1 MCLSLRAAPSLPW
14 DVAEGSVSESMC
26 MRERN
31 TGPWPQGGTPRRAPA
46 ERRPEG
52 PPPPPPPDGN
62 LILGF
67 PGVSDHKESAC
78 QYRKCRRRGF
88 DPWVR
93 KISWRRK
100 WQLILVFLSGKAQE
114 QRNLVGYSPW
124 GLKESDTIEQLRES
138 VLSQNTHT
146 HTHTHTISLFYTSLI
161 GPFIPCTHWIPL
173 CLMTHSQV
181 LKFKTW
187 TFRVPSFCLPPSPSP
202 PLSHPL
208 PYQHTL
214 SCCLLHCISNYL
226 TCCKCTC
233 FFSVSPTRMH
243 HKAS

>member
-1 MCLSLRAAPSLPW
+1 MSLSL
-14 DVAEGSVSESMC
+14 SVLISSFTFKDC
-26 MRERN
+26 CDYVRLA
-31 TGPWPQGGTPRRAPA
+31 QIIYS
-46 ERRPEG
+46 
-52 PPPPPPPDGN
+52 N

-67 PGVSDHKESAC
+67 PGISDRKESAC
-78 QYRKCRRRGF
+78 QYRKCRRHGF

-100 WQLILVFLSGKAQE
+100 WLLILVFLSGKAQE

-146 HTHTHTISLFYTSLI
+146 HIHTHTHKISLLYTSLI

-187 TFRVPSFCLPPSPSP
+187 TFQGPSFRLPPSPSP

-208 PYQHTL
+208 PHQHT
-214 SCCLLHCISNYL
+214 
-226 TCCKCTC
+226 
-233 FFSVSPTRMH
+233 
-243 HKAS
+243 

>member
-1 MCLSLRAAPSLPW
+1 MTTHSS
-14 DVAEGSVSESMC
+14 
-26 MRERN
+26 
-31 TGPWPQGGTPRRAPA
+31 
-46 ERRPEG
+46 
-52 PPPPPPPDGN
+52 
-62 LILGF
+62 
-67 PGVSDHKESAC
+67 
-78 QYRKCRRRGF
+78 
-88 DPWVR
+88 
-93 KISWRRK
+93 
-100 WQLILVFLSGKAQE
+100 ILVWKSPRTEEPGELQSMGS
-114 QRNLVGYSPW
+114 QRVRYNWATEGECALT
-124 GLKESDTIEQLRES
+124 EH
-138 VLSQNTHT
+138 THT

-243 HKAS
+243 QKAS